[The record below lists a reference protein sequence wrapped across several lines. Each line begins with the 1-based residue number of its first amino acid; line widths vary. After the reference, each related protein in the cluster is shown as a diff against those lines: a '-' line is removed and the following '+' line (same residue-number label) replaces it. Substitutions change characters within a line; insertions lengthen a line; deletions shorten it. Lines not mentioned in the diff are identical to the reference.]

1 MKKYTTEN
9 IDRYIH
15 NEMAPSEKQQWDK
28 KRKLDHQLE
37 KEINLY
43 IDIENSLK
51 EKDIILLR
59 KTLSAIISNSHY
71 PNKNDKYKLKEPPQI
86 TAIAEIILSKNL
98 PH

>member
-15 NEMAPSEKQQWDK
+15 NEMSKPEKQQLDK
-28 KRKLDHQLE
+28 ERKSDRQLDR
-37 KEINLY
+37 EINLY

-59 KTLSAIISNSHY
+59 KTLSAIIS
-71 PNKNDKYKLKEPPQI
+71 
-86 TAIAEIILSKNL
+86 
-98 PH
+98 